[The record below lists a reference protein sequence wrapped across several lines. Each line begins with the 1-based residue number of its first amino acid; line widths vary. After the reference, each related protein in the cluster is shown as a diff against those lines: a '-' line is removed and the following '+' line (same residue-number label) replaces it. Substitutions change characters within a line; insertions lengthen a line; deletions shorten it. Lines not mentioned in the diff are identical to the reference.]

1 MTLLYSAGSYHP
13 WVRKEVYSG
22 LLPKP
27 LVWVHGHQR
36 QHDWDRY
43 PHLGL
48 TQTSLISSYWSC
60 RGPETSLLQWAC
72 VLINCILWML
82 GQTPQSLHRTGPMG
96 KSLLFCR
103 LVNVQGSEGHC
114 VSVAAWRHHQ
124 GGPWSFTGTDIAS
137 FPTSRCVIL
146 ALLPIS
152 ITKWWWLKE
161 ALTMIFLLKQN

>member
-1 MTLLYSAGSYHP
+1 MLHSVGFCLILSKQMTFCFYGHGNLPSTWLCCIQQGLIILGS
-13 WVRKEVYSG
+13 WKEVYSG

-60 RGPETSLLQWAC
+60 RGPETSLQWAC

-82 GQTPQSLHRTGPMG
+82 GQTPQSLHRTGPIG
-96 KSLLFCR
+96 KSLLFTC
-103 LVNVQGSEGHC
+103 GCPGF
-114 VSVAAWRHHQ
+114 WRPLCFCSCLETSPGRTLKLHRH
-124 GGPWSFTGTDIAS
+124 WHSFFS
-137 FPTSRCVIL
+137 H
-146 ALLPIS
+146 
-152 ITKWWWLKE
+152 
-161 ALTMIFLLKQN
+161 

>member
-13 WVRKEVYSG
+13 WVRKEVYLG

-48 TQTSLISSYWSC
+48 TQTSLISSYWFR
-60 RGPETSLLQWAC
+60 RGPETSPLQWAC

-82 GQTPQSLHRTGPMG
+82 GQTPQSLHRTGPIG
-96 KSLLFCR
+96 KSLLFTCGCPGFWR
-103 LVNVQGSEGHC
+103 PLCFCSCLETSPGRTLKLHRHWHSFFSHEQVYNTGSL
-114 VSVAAWRHHQ
+114 AY
-124 GGPWSFTGTDIAS
+124 FNYK
-137 FPTSRCVIL
+137 VIM
-146 ALLPIS
+146 A
-152 ITKWWWLKE
+152 
-161 ALTMIFLLKQN
+161 